1 MAIIEPF
8 GLQPSPLI
16 TINGRN
22 EASANFNLQADAST
36 DVGNVQG
43 IVQRPDGTPIPFA
56 TVKLF
61 TSNNVPFEHN
71 NSNAEGRFIFPRVP
85 IGSYLITAS
94 EPKFLT
100 PIRVPVTVSKNK
112 NTDVTITMQTD
123 PDGNKNALFGI
134 VRNSTTTDPL
144 QDATVQLFRV
154 VGAGTESVGIVSTNL
169 QGQYLFANLVDGS
182 YFITASKS
190 GFLSNQSTPVSIS
203 GREFAPSDIGIAVD
217 PDANTG
223 TIHGFV
229 TDSSNNSPINNA
241 IVALYSVSNGTE
253 QIIDITKTNAAGLYL
268 FGDIISG
275 TYRVKATVQIE
286 G

>member
-8 GLQPSPLI
+8 NLEPSPLI

-22 EASANFNLQADAST
+22 EASANFNLQANAST
-36 DVGNVQG
+36 DAGNIQG

-71 NSNAEGRFIFPRVP
+71 NSNAAGRFIFPQVP
-85 IGSYLITAS
+85 VGSYLITAS
-94 EPKFLT
+94 EPTFLT
-100 PIRVPVTVSKNK
+100 PLRVSVTVVKNR

-134 VRNSTTTDPL
+134 VKNSTNNDPL

-154 VGAGTESVGIVSTNL
+154 VGTGSESVGIVTTNL
-169 QGQYLFANLVDGS
+169 QGQYLFANLIDGS

-190 GFLSNQSTPVSIS
+190 GFLSNQSTPISIS
-203 GREFAPSDIGIAVD
+203 GREFAPADIGIAVD

>member
-8 GLQPSPLI
+8 NLQPSPLI

-22 EASANFNLQADAST
+22 EESANFNLQANLST
-36 DVGNVQG
+36 DAGNIQG
-43 IVQRPDGTPIPFA
+43 IVQRPDGTPIPLA

-61 TSNNVPFEHN
+61 TSNNVPFEHT
-71 NSNAEGRFIFPRVP
+71 NSNPAGRFVFPQVP

-94 EPKFLT
+94 EPTFLT
-100 PIRVPVTVSKNK
+100 PLRIAVTVSKNK
-112 NTDVTITMQTD
+112 NSDVTITMQSD

-134 VRNSTTTDPL
+134 VKNSTNNAPL

-154 VGAGTESVGIVSTNL
+154 VGTESESLGIVSTNS
-169 QGQYLFANLVDGS
+169 QGQYLFANLIDGS
-182 YFITASKS
+182 YFINASKT

-241 IVALYSVSNGTE
+241 IVALYSVSNGIE
-253 QIIDITKTNAAGLYL
+253 RIIDITKTNAAGLYL
-268 FGDIISG
+268 FGDVISG